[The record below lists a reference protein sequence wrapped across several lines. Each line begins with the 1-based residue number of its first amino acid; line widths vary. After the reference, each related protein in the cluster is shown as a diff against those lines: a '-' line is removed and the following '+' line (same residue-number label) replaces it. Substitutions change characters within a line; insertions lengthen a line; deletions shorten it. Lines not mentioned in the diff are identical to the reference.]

1 VEVTAPAGE
10 VVLAADHVVKH
21 FPVGRGLIR
30 HRDAVHAL
38 DDVSVELRRGEALG
52 IVGESGC
59 GKTTLAA
66 LLMLLEK
73 PTAGRV
79 LYEGR
84 DVSKFSKREARAYRR
99 EVQMVFQDTV
109 GALDPRMTV
118 ADIISEPWRIHRG
131 PVAKRDRPTRIREL
145 LAHVGMN
152 PDHVNRYPHQL
163 SGGQRQRVGIA
174 RALALEP
181 KVLICDEPVSALDV
195 SVQAQV
201 LNLLKDLRD
210 DFGLSYVFIA
220 HDLSVVRQV
229 SDRVVVMYL
238 GKVVETGDE
247 EGVLLRPSHPYTQA
261 LLSALPSPE
270 RDARVPRIILSGELP
285 SPIDPPSGCR
295 FRTRCWK
302 AQDICAEEEPALV
315 DRGTGHPAA
324 CHFVELEQAAEVGAE
339 AELRT

>member
-1 VEVTAPAGE
+1 VSAPGAPSEVLLSAE
-10 VVLAADHVVKH
+10 NVVKH
-21 FPVGRGLIR
+21 FPASRGLVR
-30 HRDAVHAL
+30 NRGVVHAL
-38 DDVSVELRRGEALG
+38 DEVTIELRPGEALG

-59 GKTTLAA
+59 GKTTLANV
-66 LLMLLEK
+66 LMLLER
-73 PTAGRV
+73 PTSGRV
-79 LYEGR
+79 TYEGHDISGFTKSER
-84 DVSKFSKREARAYRR
+84 KEYRR
-99 EVQMVFQDTV
+99 QVQMVFQDTV
-109 GALDPRMTV
+109 GALDPRMTI
-118 ADIISEPWRIHRG
+118 ADIIGEPWRIHG
-131 PVAKRDRPTRIREL
+131 GVVSKREQPARTREL
-145 LAHVGMN
+145 LARVGLN
-152 PDHVNRYPHQL
+152 LDLVDRYPHQL

-229 SDRVVVMYL
+229 ADRVAVMYL
-238 GKVVETGDE
+238 GKVVEIGDE
-247 EGVLLRPSHPYTQA
+247 GGVLLRPSHPYTQA

-270 RDARVPRIILSGELP
+270 EENLRAPRIVLAGDLP
-285 SPIDPPSGCR
+285 SPTNPPSGCR

-302 AQDICAEEEPALV
+302 AQELCEREEPALI

-324 CHFVELEQAAEVGAE
+324 CHFVEVSSSFA
-339 AELRT
+339 